1 MRIAFDADG
10 VLTDLEKFQL
20 EYGEKFFKEK
30 YNKEIV
36 NPSGY
41 VIK

>member
-20 EYGEKFFKEK
+20 EYGEKILKKNILF
-30 YNKEIV
+30 
-36 NPSGY
+36 
-41 VIK
+41 